1 MKDVVLS
8 EDEFDEVDELLNGYL
23 DLLEYLGDRLT
34 HSLDVIKHKAEVHI
48 RRSGNE
54 I

>member
-1 MKDVVLS
+1 MKDVVLI

-23 DLLEYLGDRLT
+23 DLLEYLGDHLT
-34 HSLDVIKHKAEVHI
+34 HSLDAIKHKAEIPI
-48 RRSGNE
+48 RPSGNE